1 MMKNDVVIVYILVQ
15 KKAKMANIVS
25 TGQKWARVEKEYLH
39 YDWTSDTKIWMEG
52 GKGGDISA
60 RKKIFL
66 TRLYTI
72 TTSFF
77 II

>member
-1 MMKNDVVIVYILVQ
+1 
-15 KKAKMANIVS
+15 MANIVS

-66 TRLYTI
+66 TRLKAVKNG
-72 TTSFF
+72 
-77 II
+77 